1 MRNRVLVLLVFFT
14 AFVFYNLSFAQ
25 GVEEKASPKEEI
37 IAIAKGAVEGEGIKL
52 DDVQIIYDE
61 DNKLWQEHIGKMT
74 ELVNSPNFGIKKKGF
89 LKNYRIVYFDFKEPL
104 PDIWVFIDKDTGE
117 VLEVYKVK
125 LPLLK
130 IYPLRYLVQ
139 GVFFFMRPC
148 LIFFIFLL

>member
-74 ELVNSPNFGIKKKGF
+74 ELVNSPNFGI
-89 LKNYRIVYFDFKEPL
+89 
-104 PDIWVFIDKDTGE
+104 
-117 VLEVYKVK
+117 
-125 LPLLK
+125 
-130 IYPLRYLVQ
+130 
-139 GVFFFMRPC
+139 
-148 LIFFIFLL
+148 